1 MASCDLLTSLLR
13 DVSRS
18 FYLTMRVLPGG
29 VRRQIGL
36 AYLMARTADT
46 IADTDLLPVEDRL
59 SALDAYASAVE
70 SGDAS
75 ALDFDVFASEQA
87 SSAEAT
93 LLRRVREPFEVLAGF
108 SESDQVHVRRVLRV
122 IIGGQRLDLER
133 FGVGE
138 SGRLRA
144 LETME
149 ELDDYTWRVAGCVG
163 EFWTRICC
171 DHLFEIARDDRARLE
186 ENGVRFGKGLQLVNI
201 LRDLPKDLRNGRC
214 YVPGEVLKEAGL
226 SPEDLRSPGNHEQ
239 FRETFLKLVAI
250 GEAHLDA
257 GWLYVNRLPFSQFRL
272 RLACAWPV
280 LIGMRTFALLRAGNS
295 LETTDRIKVP
305 RAEIYRMMLSTMLRV
320 PTSGA
325 WNRLPDI
332 WRNKRS

>member
-1 MASCDLLTSLLR
+1 MASRDLLTSLLR

-59 SALDAYASAVE
+59 SALDAYALAVE

-93 LLRRVREPFEVLAGF
+93 LLRRVREPFEVLGGF
-108 SESDQVHVRRVLRV
+108 SDSDQEHIRRVLGV

-133 FGVGE
+133 FGAGE
-138 SGRLRA
+138 SGQLRA

-171 DHLFEIARDDRARLE
+171 DHLFEIADDARPRLE

-201 LRDLPKDLRNGRC
+201 LRDVPKDLENGRC
-214 YVPGEVLKEAGL
+214 YVPDEVLGEAGL
-226 SPEDLRSPGNHEQ
+226 SPDDLRSPENHEQ

-257 GWLYVNRLPFSQFRL
+257 GWHYVTRLPFSQFRL

-280 LIGMRTFALLRAGNS
+280 LIGMRTFSLLRAGNP
-295 LETTDRIKVP
+295 LDPTDRIKVP
-305 RAEIYRMMLSTMLRV
+305 RAEIYRMMLSTILRV

-332 WRNKRS
+332 WRS